1 MEHFYVLQERL
12 GIQAQLSLGVFGIF
26 SAESAYR
33 INKSH
38 LGFDIPR
45 SYLRALEQGG
55 VKEGFESLWQDM
67 QGLAREYNVSLYL
80 STPKHND
87 LRAYGNGLC

>member
-1 MEHFYVLQERL
+1 MP
-12 GIQAQLSLGVFGIF
+12 
-26 SAESAYR
+26 ESAYR

-38 LGFDIPR
+38 LGFEIPH
-45 SYLRALEQGG
+45 SYLKALEQGKA
-55 VKEGFESLWQDM
+55 KETFISLWQDM
-67 QGLAREYNVSLYL
+67 QGLAREYDISLYL